1 MAPDRQPIA
10 DPPRGLPT
18 LFVFLSVFFFFFFF
32 NVDHF
37 KVFIELI
44 LPLLL
49 FYVFWP
55 PGMWNLSSPSR
66 DRTCVP

>member
-18 LFVFLSVFFFFFFF
+18 LFVFFKCVFFFF

-55 PGMWNLSSPSR
+55 PGMCNLSSPTR